1 MKHILNRLFEHQFLT
16 SDEAADIMINIGCGK
31 YNENQIAAFMSV
43 FLMRSITVD
52 ELAGFQKALL
62 GLCHRVDL
70 SEFNPIDI
78 VGTGGDEKNTFNIS
92 TLSCIVLAGA
102 GYKVA
107 KHGNYGA
114 TSVSGSSN
122 VMEQHDV
129 KFTTDVDKLRRSIDE
144 TNLAYLHAPLFNSA
158 LKTVA
163 PIRKAL
169 GVRTFFNLMG
179 PLVSPVIPRRQCLG
193 VYNLK
198 MARLY
203 EYTYQQTGIDFAIIH
218 SLDGYDELSLTGDM
232 KIVRNSGGEVVKPAD
247 LGFPTIKPEEL
258 FGGDTVE
265 KASRIFDNVLN
276 NTCTDAQK
284 NVVLANSAVAIQVIK
299 PSLSFAEAVA
309 EARES
314 LESGKALNNFRKFVS
329 LNSGQ

>member
-1 MKHILNRLFEHQFLT
+1 MKQILNHLFEHKYL
-16 SDEAADIMINIGCGK
+16 SSEEAAEIMLNIGSGK
-31 YNENQIAAFMSV
+31 YNEHQIAAFMSV

-62 GLCHRVDL
+62 DMCHRVDL
-70 SEFNPIDI
+70 SEYDPIDI
-78 VGTGGDEKNTFNIS
+78 VGTGGDAKNTFNIS
-92 TLSCIVLAGA
+92 TISCVVLAGA

-122 VMEQHDV
+122 VLEQHGV
-129 KFTTDVDKLRRSIDE
+129 KFTTEVDKLKRSIE
-144 TNLAYLHAPLFNSA
+144 ESNLTYLHAPLFNAA

-179 PLVSPVIPRRQCLG
+179 PLVSPVKPRRQCLG

-203 EYTYQQTGIDFAIIH
+203 EYTYQQTGVDFAIIH

-232 KIVRNSGGEVVKPAD
+232 KIVRNTGEEVLKPAD
-247 LGFPTIKPEEL
+247 LGFQMVKPEEL
-258 FGGDTVE
+258 YGGDTVE
-265 KASRIFDNVLN
+265 KASELFDSVLN
-276 NTCTDAQK
+276 NTCTAAQK
-284 NVVLANSAVAIQVIK
+284 NVVLANSAVAIQVIEPK
-299 PSLSFAEAVA
+299 LSFADAVA
-309 EARES
+309 IANES
-314 LESGKALNNFRKFVS
+314 LESGNALRNFQKFIQ
-329 LNSGQ
+329 LNA

>member
-1 MKHILNRLFEHQFLT
+1 MKQILNRLFEHQIL
-16 SDEAADIMINIGCGK
+16 SSKEAADIMINIGSGK
-31 YNENQIAAFMSV
+31 YNNDQIAAFISV

-52 ELAGFQKALL
+52 ELEGFQKALL
-62 GLCHRVDL
+62 DMCHRVDL
-70 SEFNPIDI
+70 SEFDPIDI

-122 VMEQHDV
+122 AMEQHGV
-129 KFTTDVDKLRRSIDE
+129 KFTTDVDKLRRSIE
-144 TNLAYLHAPLFNSA
+144 RTNLAYLHAPLFNAA

-203 EYTYQQTGIDFAIIH
+203 NYTYQQTGVDFAIIH

-232 KIVRNSGGEVVKPAD
+232 KIIRNSGEEVVKPYD
-247 LGFPTIKPEEL
+247 LGFGTVKPEDL

-265 KASRIFDNVLN
+265 KASSIFDNVLE
-276 NTCTDAQK
+276 NTCTEAQK
-284 NVVLANSAVAIQVIK
+284 NVVLANSAIAIQVIH
-299 PSLSFAEAVA
+299 PEMSFADAVDQ
-309 EARES
+309 ARES
-314 LESGKALNNFRKFVS
+314 LESGKALNTFKQFVEF
-329 LNSGQ
+329 NS

>member
-1 MKHILNRLFEHQFLT
+1 MKQILNRLFEHQYLT
-16 SDEAADIMINIGCGK
+16 SEEAADIMFNIGSGK
-31 YNENQIAAFMSV
+31 YNENQIAAFISV

-62 GLCHRVDL
+62 ELAHSVDL

-102 GYKVA
+102 GYKVC

-122 VMEQHDV
+122 AMEQHGV
-129 KFTTDVDKLRRSIDE
+129 KFTTDIDILRKSIE
-144 TNLAYLHAPLFNSA
+144 QSNMAYLHAPLFNSA
-158 LKTVA
+158 MKTVA
-163 PIRKAL
+163 PIRKSL
-169 GVRTFFNLMG
+169 GVRTLFNLLG
-179 PLVSPVIPRRQCLG
+179 PLVSPARPRRQCLG

-203 EYTYQQTGIDFAIIH
+203 EYIYQKNGVDFAIIH

-232 KIVRNSGGEVVKPAD
+232 KIVRNNSESVLKPSD
-247 LGFPTIKPEEL
+247 LGFDYVCEKEL
-258 FGGDTVE
+258 YGGDTVQ
-265 KASRIFDNVLN
+265 KASELFDSVLEN
-276 NTCTDAQK
+276 RCTSSQK
-284 NVVLANSAVAIQVIK
+284 NVILANSAIAIQVIEPTK
-299 PSLSFAEAVA
+299 SFEDAVSV
-309 EARES
+309 ARES
-314 LESGKALNNFRKFVS
+314 LESGKALINFKKFLE
-329 LNSGQ
+329 LNS

>member
-1 MKHILNRLFEHQFLT
+1 MKHILNRLFEHQYLT
-16 SDEAADIMINIGCGK
+16 SDEAADIMINIGSGK
-31 YNENQIAAFMSV
+31 YNDNQIAAFISV

-62 GLCHRVDL
+62 DMCHRVDL
-70 SEFNPIDI
+70 SEFDPIDI

-102 GYKVA
+102 GYKVS

-122 VMEQHDV
+122 AMEQHGV

-144 TNLAYLHAPLFNSA
+144 TNLAYLHAPLFNAA

-163 PIRKAL
+163 PIRKSLA
-169 GVRTFFNLMG
+169 VRTFFNLMG
-179 PLVSPVIPRRQCLG
+179 PLVSPVVPRRQCLG

-203 EYTYQQTGIDFAIIH
+203 DYTYQQTGVDFAIIH

-232 KIVRNSGGEVVKPAD
+232 KIIRNSGEEVVKPSD
-247 LGFPTIKPEEL
+247 LGFKTIRPEEL
-258 FGGDTVE
+258 FGGDTIE
-265 KASRIFDNVLN
+265 KASALFDNVLN
-276 NTCTDAQK
+276 NTCTEAQK
-284 NVVLANSAVAIQVIK
+284 NVVLANSAVAIQVIC
-299 PSLSFAEAVA
+299 PELSFAEAVDQ
-309 EARES
+309 ARAS
-314 LESGKALNNFRKFVS
+314 LESGKALNNFKKF
-329 LNSGQ
+329 LEFNS

>member
-1 MKHILNRLFEHQFLT
+1 MKQILNRLFEHKYLT
-16 SDEAADIMINIGCGK
+16 AEEAADIMMNIGSGK
-31 YNENQIAAFMSV
+31 YNEHQIAAFMSV

-62 GLCHRVDL
+62 DMCHRVDL

-122 VMEQHDV
+122 AMEQHGV

-144 TNLAYLHAPLFNSA
+144 SNLAYLHAPLFNAA

-179 PLVSPVIPRRQCLG
+179 PLVSPVVPKRQCLG

-203 EYTYQQTGIDFAIIH
+203 EYTYQQTGVDFAIIH

-232 KIVRNSGGEVVKPAD
+232 KIVRNTGEEVVRPID
-247 LGFPTIKPEEL
+247 LGFPIIRQEEL
-258 FGGDTVE
+258 YGGDTVE
-265 KASRIFDNVLN
+265 KASILFDNVLN
-276 NTCTDAQK
+276 NTCTEAQK
-284 NVVLANSAVAIQVIK
+284 NAVLANSAVAIQVID
-299 PSLSFAEAVA
+299 STLSFADATA
-309 EARES
+309 QARES
-314 LESGKALNNFRKFVS
+314 LESGKALRQFRKFIE
-329 LNSGQ
+329 LNR

>member
-1 MKHILNRLFEHQFLT
+1 MKQILNHLFEHKFL
-16 SDEAADIMINIGCGK
+16 SSEEAAEIMLNIGSGK
-31 YNENQIAAFMSV
+31 YNEHQIAAFMSV

-62 GLCHRVDL
+62 DMCHRVDL
-70 SEFNPIDI
+70 SDYDPIDI
-78 VGTGGDEKNTFNIS
+78 VGTGGDAKNTFNIS
-92 TLSCIVLAGA
+92 TISCVVLAGA

-122 VMEQHDV
+122 AMEQHGV
-129 KFTTDVDKLRRSIDE
+129 KFTTDVDKLKRSIE
-144 TNLAYLHAPLFNSA
+144 ESNMAYLHAPLFNAA

-179 PLVSPVIPRRQCLG
+179 PLVSPVKPRRQCLG

-203 EYTYQQTGIDFAIIH
+203 EYTYQQTGVDFAIIH

-232 KIVRNSGGEVVKPAD
+232 KIVRNTGEEVVKPAD
-247 LGFPTIKPEEL
+247 LGFLTVKPEEL

-265 KASRIFDNVLN
+265 KASELFDNVLS

-284 NVVLANSAVAIQVIK
+284 NVVLANSAVAIQVID
-299 PSLSFAEAVA
+299 PTLSFSDAVA
-309 EARES
+309 IARES
-314 LESGKALNNFRKFVS
+314 LESGNAQKSFRKFIE
-329 LNSGQ
+329 LNA

>member
-1 MKHILNRLFEHQFLT
+1 MKQILNHLFEHQFL
-16 SDEAADIMINIGCGK
+16 SSEEAAEIMLNIGSGK
-31 YNENQIAAFMSV
+31 YNEHQIAAFMSV

-62 GLCHRVDL
+62 DMCHRVDL
-70 SEFNPIDI
+70 SEYDPIDI
-78 VGTGGDEKNTFNIS
+78 VGTGGDAKNTFNIS
-92 TLSCIVLAGA
+92 TISCIVLAGA

-122 VMEQHDV
+122 AMEQHGV
-129 KFTTDVDKLRRSIDE
+129 KFTTNVDQLKRSIE
-144 TNLAYLHAPLFNSA
+144 ESNLAYLHAPLFNAA

-179 PLVSPVIPRRQCLG
+179 PLVSPAKPRRQCLG

-203 EYTYQQTGIDFAIIH
+203 EYTYQQTGVDFAIIH

-232 KIVRNSGGEVVKPAD
+232 KIVRNMGEEVVKPSD
-247 LGFPTIKPEEL
+247 LGFQTVKPEEL
-258 FGGDTVE
+258 FGGETVE
-265 KASRIFDNVLN
+265 KASELFDSVLN
-276 NTCTDAQK
+276 NSCTDAQK
-284 NVVLANSAVAIQVIK
+284 NVVLANSAVAIQVIE
-299 PSLSFAEAVA
+299 PTLGFADAVA
-309 EARES
+309 IARES
-314 LESGKALNNFRKFVS
+314 LESGRALKSFRKFIE
-329 LNSGQ
+329 LNA